1 MKTAIM
7 KSAVTKNVITVGV
20 DGTPHA
26 LAAATWAAHEARLR
40 QSRLRLLTAW
50 EPLTARPRG
59 APWTQEI
66 PHWPDRIIEEAR
78 ATVESAEP
86 GIPIDVSLVRE
97 PPLEALVEAAEQA
110 DLLVLGSRGLGPAAR
125 FTLGETGLDLVPRVD
140 IPVVLVRARH
150 DRPATEGSSGVAVG
164 VSLHA
169 PGDALLAFAFETAA
183 RRAVPL
189 RAIHG
194 RNLPPFAYDRGGAAE
209 RAAAEQAELL
219 AREELSEALRPWREK
234 FRDVRVEQQVVME
247 SPAPAL
253 LHGAAGTQ
261 LLIVGRRHLG
271 RAVPRIGHVV
281 HAAVHHAPCPVA
293 VVPHE

>member
-1 MKTAIM
+1 M
-7 KSAVTKNVITVGV
+7 KNVVTVGV
-20 DGTPHA
+20 DGTSQA
-26 LAAATWAAHEARLR
+26 LAAARWAAHEARLR
-40 QSRLRLLTAW
+40 QSRLRILTAW
-50 EPLTARPRG
+50 QPLTGRPRG
-59 APWTQEI
+59 APWTPEP

-78 ATVESAEP
+78 SAIESTEP
-86 GIPIDVSLVRE
+86 GVPVDVALVRE
-97 PPLEALVEAAEQA
+97 QPLEALVEAAAQA

-125 FTLGETGLDLVPRVD
+125 FALGETGLDLVPRIT
-140 IPVVLVRARH
+140 IPVVLVRSRQ
-150 DRPATEGSSGVAVG
+150 DSPAAESSSSVALG

-169 PGDALLAFAFETAA
+169 PCEGLLAFAFETAA

-189 RAIHG
+189 CAVHG
-194 RNLPPFAYDRGGAAE
+194 RNLPPFAYDRGGVVE

-234 FRDVRVEQQVVME
+234 FRDVRVEEQVVME

-253 LHGAAGTQ
+253 LHGAAGAQ

-293 VVPHE
+293 IVPHE

>member
-1 MKTAIM
+1 MKD
-7 KSAVTKNVITVGV
+7 VVTVGV
-20 DGTPHA
+20 DGTPQA
-26 LAAATWAAHEARLR
+26 LAAAQWAAHEARLR

-50 EPLTARPRG
+50 QPLTARPR
-59 APWTQEI
+59 APWAAEP
-66 PHWPDRIIEEAR
+66 PHWPDRITQEAR

-86 GIPIDVSLVRE
+86 GVAIEVRLVRE
-97 PPLEALVEAAEQA
+97 PPLEALIEAAEQA
-110 DLLVLGSRGLGPAAR
+110 DLLALGSRGLGPAAR
-125 FTLGETGLDLVPRVD
+125 FTLGATGLDLVPRVA

-150 DRPATEGSSGVAVG
+150 DRPTTEEGSSIAVG

-169 PGDALLAFAFETAA
+169 ACENLLAFAFETAA

-189 RAIHG
+189 RAVHG
-194 RNLPPFAYDRGGAAE
+194 RNLPPFADDRGGAVE

-219 AREELSEALRPWREK
+219 AREELSQALRPWREK
-234 FRDVRVEQQVVME
+234 FGDVRVEEQVVME

-253 LHGAAGTQ
+253 LHGAAGAQ

-271 RAVPRIGHVV
+271 HAVPRIGHVV

-293 VVPHE
+293 IVPHE